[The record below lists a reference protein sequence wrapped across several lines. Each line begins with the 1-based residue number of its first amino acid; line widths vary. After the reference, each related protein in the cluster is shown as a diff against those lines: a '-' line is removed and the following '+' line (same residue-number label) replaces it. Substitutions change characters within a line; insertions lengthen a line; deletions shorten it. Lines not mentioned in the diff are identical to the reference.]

1 MKQQVDNI
9 NMNEKEDEVE
19 INLLDLF
26 NYYRK
31 KIIFI
36 IIGFVVGAIIAGLVT
51 KFLITPKYTATAKVY
66 MVSASNNSVV
76 NLADLSIGTSLS
88 EDYAELLHVR
98 PIVEAVSKEN
108 DLGYTYEQLNGMISI
123 STVEDTRI
131 LKIAAV
137 SAKPKEAKI
146 IANALAEKAVTEIPK
161 LMGTT
166 APNIAERAI
175 TPKFKSSPSLKK
187 NTMLGAL
194 GGMVLVLAVLTFLFI
209 TDDTIKT
216 EEDIEKYLGII
227 PLTVI
232 PDGNV
237 KYGSYSN
244 YAESKMNKIKMDSI
258 QELPYAVE
266 ESINRLRINVS
277 FLGNEIKKIM
287 VVSTLPNEGKS
298 FVTMQ
303 MWKQMANAGIKSVL
317 VDADMRNSVLVKK
330 NDMERQDGKEMKGLV
345 NYLAEDFS
353 LDEVIY
359 ESPFENGYII
369 PNVENIIN
377 PSMLLESDKFGNMLN
392 ELSKDYRYV
401 FVDAPPLGLVS
412 DAEKIGS
419 MCDGA
424 ILVIRSGEITRAE
437 VKNSIKQLERSGC
450 KILGVVLNRATDL
463 KNKYSKQKYYS
474 GK

>member
-1 MKQQVDNI
+1 
-9 NMNEKEDEVE
+9 
-19 INLLDLF
+19 
-26 NYYRK
+26 
-31 KIIFI
+31 
-36 IIGFVVGAIIAGLVT
+36 
-51 KFLITPKYTATAKVY
+51 
-66 MVSASNNSVV
+66 
-76 NLADLSIGTSLS
+76 
-88 EDYAELLHVR
+88 
-98 PIVEAVSKEN
+98 
-108 DLGYTYEQLNGMISI
+108 
-123 STVEDTRI
+123 
-131 LKIAAV
+131 
-137 SAKPKEAKI
+137 
-146 IANALAEKAVTEIPK
+146 
-161 LMGTT
+161 
-166 APNIAERAI
+166 
-175 TPKFKSSPSLKK
+175 
-187 NTMLGAL
+187 
-194 GGMVLVLAVLTFLFI
+194 
-209 TDDTIKT
+209 
-216 EEDIEKYLGII
+216 
-227 PLTVI
+227 
-232 PDGNV
+232 
-237 KYGSYSN
+237 
-244 YAESKMNKIKMDSI
+244 MNKIKMNSI

-330 NDMERQDGKEMKGLV
+330 NDIELQDGKEMKGLA
-345 NYLAEDFS
+345 NYLAEYYS

-359 ESPFENGYII
+359 ESSFENGYII

-392 ELSKDYRYV
+392 ELSQDYRYV

-424 ILVIRSGEITRAE
+424 ILVIRSGETTRAE

-450 KILGVVLNRATDL
+450 KILGVVLNRVTDL
-463 KNKYSKQKYYS
+463 KNKYSKEKYYS

>member
-1 MKQQVDNI
+1 
-9 NMNEKEDEVE
+9 
-19 INLLDLF
+19 
-26 NYYRK
+26 
-31 KIIFI
+31 
-36 IIGFVVGAIIAGLVT
+36 
-51 KFLITPKYTATAKVY
+51 
-66 MVSASNNSVV
+66 
-76 NLADLSIGTSLS
+76 
-88 EDYAELLHVR
+88 
-98 PIVEAVSKEN
+98 
-108 DLGYTYEQLNGMISI
+108 
-123 STVEDTRI
+123 
-131 LKIAAV
+131 
-137 SAKPKEAKI
+137 
-146 IANALAEKAVTEIPK
+146 
-161 LMGTT
+161 
-166 APNIAERAI
+166 
-175 TPKFKSSPSLKK
+175 
-187 NTMLGAL
+187 
-194 GGMVLVLAVLTFLFI
+194 
-209 TDDTIKT
+209 
-216 EEDIEKYLGII
+216 
-227 PLTVI
+227 
-232 PDGNV
+232 
-237 KYGSYSN
+237 
-244 YAESKMNKIKMDSI
+244 MNKIKMDSI

-392 ELSKDYRYV
+392 QLAEDYRYV

-424 ILVIRSGEITRAE
+424 ILVIRSGETSKSE
-437 VKNSIKQLERSGC
+437 VKSSIKQLERSGC
-450 KILGVVLNRATDL
+450 KILGVVLNRATDAKGK
-463 KNKYSKQKYYS
+463 KNEKKYYN

>member
-1 MKQQVDNI
+1 
-9 NMNEKEDEVE
+9 
-19 INLLDLF
+19 
-26 NYYRK
+26 
-31 KIIFI
+31 
-36 IIGFVVGAIIAGLVT
+36 
-51 KFLITPKYTATAKVY
+51 
-66 MVSASNNSVV
+66 
-76 NLADLSIGTSLS
+76 
-88 EDYAELLHVR
+88 
-98 PIVEAVSKEN
+98 
-108 DLGYTYEQLNGMISI
+108 
-123 STVEDTRI
+123 
-131 LKIAAV
+131 
-137 SAKPKEAKI
+137 
-146 IANALAEKAVTEIPK
+146 
-161 LMGTT
+161 
-166 APNIAERAI
+166 
-175 TPKFKSSPSLKK
+175 
-187 NTMLGAL
+187 
-194 GGMVLVLAVLTFLFI
+194 
-209 TDDTIKT
+209 
-216 EEDIEKYLGII
+216 
-227 PLTVI
+227 
-232 PDGNV
+232 
-237 KYGSYSN
+237 
-244 YAESKMNKIKMDSI
+244 MNKIKMDSI

-463 KNKYSKQKYYS
+463 KNKYSKQKHYS

>member
-1 MKQQVDNI
+1 
-9 NMNEKEDEVE
+9 
-19 INLLDLF
+19 
-26 NYYRK
+26 
-31 KIIFI
+31 
-36 IIGFVVGAIIAGLVT
+36 
-51 KFLITPKYTATAKVY
+51 
-66 MVSASNNSVV
+66 
-76 NLADLSIGTSLS
+76 
-88 EDYAELLHVR
+88 
-98 PIVEAVSKEN
+98 
-108 DLGYTYEQLNGMISI
+108 
-123 STVEDTRI
+123 
-131 LKIAAV
+131 
-137 SAKPKEAKI
+137 
-146 IANALAEKAVTEIPK
+146 
-161 LMGTT
+161 
-166 APNIAERAI
+166 
-175 TPKFKSSPSLKK
+175 
-187 NTMLGAL
+187 
-194 GGMVLVLAVLTFLFI
+194 
-209 TDDTIKT
+209 
-216 EEDIEKYLGII
+216 
-227 PLTVI
+227 
-232 PDGNV
+232 
-237 KYGSYSN
+237 
-244 YAESKMNKIKMDSI
+244 MNKIKMDSI

-303 MWKQMANAGIKSVL
+303 MWTQMANAGIKSVL

>member
-1 MKQQVDNI
+1 
-9 NMNEKEDEVE
+9 
-19 INLLDLF
+19 
-26 NYYRK
+26 
-31 KIIFI
+31 
-36 IIGFVVGAIIAGLVT
+36 
-51 KFLITPKYTATAKVY
+51 
-66 MVSASNNSVV
+66 
-76 NLADLSIGTSLS
+76 
-88 EDYAELLHVR
+88 
-98 PIVEAVSKEN
+98 
-108 DLGYTYEQLNGMISI
+108 
-123 STVEDTRI
+123 
-131 LKIAAV
+131 
-137 SAKPKEAKI
+137 
-146 IANALAEKAVTEIPK
+146 
-161 LMGTT
+161 
-166 APNIAERAI
+166 
-175 TPKFKSSPSLKK
+175 
-187 NTMLGAL
+187 
-194 GGMVLVLAVLTFLFI
+194 
-209 TDDTIKT
+209 
-216 EEDIEKYLGII
+216 
-227 PLTVI
+227 
-232 PDGNV
+232 
-237 KYGSYSN
+237 
-244 YAESKMNKIKMDSI
+244 MNKIKMDSI
-258 QELPYAVE
+258 QEIPYAVE

-303 MWKQMANAGIKSVL
+303 IWKQMANAGIKSVL

-330 NDMERQDGKEMKGLV
+330 NDMERQDGKEMKGLA

-353 LDEVIY
+353 LDEVTY
-359 ESPFENGYII
+359 ESPFENGDII

-377 PSMLLESDKFGNMLN
+377 PSMLLESDKFENMLN

-424 ILVIRSGEITRAE
+424 ILVIRSGETTRAE

>member
-1 MKQQVDNI
+1 
-9 NMNEKEDEVE
+9 
-19 INLLDLF
+19 
-26 NYYRK
+26 
-31 KIIFI
+31 
-36 IIGFVVGAIIAGLVT
+36 
-51 KFLITPKYTATAKVY
+51 
-66 MVSASNNSVV
+66 
-76 NLADLSIGTSLS
+76 
-88 EDYAELLHVR
+88 
-98 PIVEAVSKEN
+98 
-108 DLGYTYEQLNGMISI
+108 
-123 STVEDTRI
+123 
-131 LKIAAV
+131 
-137 SAKPKEAKI
+137 
-146 IANALAEKAVTEIPK
+146 
-161 LMGTT
+161 
-166 APNIAERAI
+166 
-175 TPKFKSSPSLKK
+175 
-187 NTMLGAL
+187 
-194 GGMVLVLAVLTFLFI
+194 
-209 TDDTIKT
+209 
-216 EEDIEKYLGII
+216 
-227 PLTVI
+227 
-232 PDGNV
+232 
-237 KYGSYSN
+237 
-244 YAESKMNKIKMDSI
+244 MNKIKMDSI

-330 NDMERQDGKEMKGLV
+330 NDMERQDGKEMKGLA

-353 LDEVIY
+353 LDEVTY
-359 ESPFENGYII
+359 ESPFENGDII

>member
-1 MKQQVDNI
+1 
-9 NMNEKEDEVE
+9 
-19 INLLDLF
+19 
-26 NYYRK
+26 
-31 KIIFI
+31 
-36 IIGFVVGAIIAGLVT
+36 
-51 KFLITPKYTATAKVY
+51 
-66 MVSASNNSVV
+66 
-76 NLADLSIGTSLS
+76 
-88 EDYAELLHVR
+88 
-98 PIVEAVSKEN
+98 
-108 DLGYTYEQLNGMISI
+108 
-123 STVEDTRI
+123 
-131 LKIAAV
+131 
-137 SAKPKEAKI
+137 
-146 IANALAEKAVTEIPK
+146 
-161 LMGTT
+161 
-166 APNIAERAI
+166 
-175 TPKFKSSPSLKK
+175 
-187 NTMLGAL
+187 
-194 GGMVLVLAVLTFLFI
+194 
-209 TDDTIKT
+209 
-216 EEDIEKYLGII
+216 
-227 PLTVI
+227 
-232 PDGNV
+232 
-237 KYGSYSN
+237 
-244 YAESKMNKIKMDSI
+244 MNKIKMDSI
-258 QELPYAVE
+258 QEIPYAVE

-303 MWKQMANAGIKSVL
+303 IWKQMANAGIKSVL

-330 NDMERQDGKEMKGLV
+330 NDMERQDGKEMKGLA

-359 ESPFENGYII
+359 ESPFENGDII

-377 PSMLLESDKFGNMLN
+377 PSMLLEGDKFGNMLN

-424 ILVIRSGEITRAE
+424 ILVIRSGETTRAE

>member
-1 MKQQVDNI
+1 
-9 NMNEKEDEVE
+9 
-19 INLLDLF
+19 
-26 NYYRK
+26 
-31 KIIFI
+31 
-36 IIGFVVGAIIAGLVT
+36 
-51 KFLITPKYTATAKVY
+51 
-66 MVSASNNSVV
+66 
-76 NLADLSIGTSLS
+76 
-88 EDYAELLHVR
+88 
-98 PIVEAVSKEN
+98 
-108 DLGYTYEQLNGMISI
+108 
-123 STVEDTRI
+123 
-131 LKIAAV
+131 
-137 SAKPKEAKI
+137 
-146 IANALAEKAVTEIPK
+146 
-161 LMGTT
+161 
-166 APNIAERAI
+166 
-175 TPKFKSSPSLKK
+175 
-187 NTMLGAL
+187 
-194 GGMVLVLAVLTFLFI
+194 
-209 TDDTIKT
+209 
-216 EEDIEKYLGII
+216 
-227 PLTVI
+227 
-232 PDGNV
+232 
-237 KYGSYSN
+237 
-244 YAESKMNKIKMDSI
+244 MNKIKMDSI

-330 NDMERQDGKEMKGLV
+330 NDIERQDGKEMKGLA

-392 ELSKDYRYV
+392 ELSQDYRYV

-424 ILVIRSGEITRAE
+424 ILVIRSGETTRTE

>member
-1 MKQQVDNI
+1 
-9 NMNEKEDEVE
+9 
-19 INLLDLF
+19 
-26 NYYRK
+26 
-31 KIIFI
+31 
-36 IIGFVVGAIIAGLVT
+36 
-51 KFLITPKYTATAKVY
+51 
-66 MVSASNNSVV
+66 
-76 NLADLSIGTSLS
+76 
-88 EDYAELLHVR
+88 
-98 PIVEAVSKEN
+98 
-108 DLGYTYEQLNGMISI
+108 
-123 STVEDTRI
+123 
-131 LKIAAV
+131 
-137 SAKPKEAKI
+137 
-146 IANALAEKAVTEIPK
+146 
-161 LMGTT
+161 
-166 APNIAERAI
+166 
-175 TPKFKSSPSLKK
+175 
-187 NTMLGAL
+187 
-194 GGMVLVLAVLTFLFI
+194 
-209 TDDTIKT
+209 
-216 EEDIEKYLGII
+216 
-227 PLTVI
+227 
-232 PDGNV
+232 
-237 KYGSYSN
+237 
-244 YAESKMNKIKMDSI
+244 MNKIKMDSI

-317 VDADMRNSVLVKK
+317 VDADMRNSVLVNK
-330 NDMERQDGKEMKGLV
+330 NDMESQDGKEMKGLV

>member
-1 MKQQVDNI
+1 
-9 NMNEKEDEVE
+9 
-19 INLLDLF
+19 
-26 NYYRK
+26 
-31 KIIFI
+31 
-36 IIGFVVGAIIAGLVT
+36 
-51 KFLITPKYTATAKVY
+51 
-66 MVSASNNSVV
+66 
-76 NLADLSIGTSLS
+76 
-88 EDYAELLHVR
+88 
-98 PIVEAVSKEN
+98 
-108 DLGYTYEQLNGMISI
+108 
-123 STVEDTRI
+123 
-131 LKIAAV
+131 
-137 SAKPKEAKI
+137 
-146 IANALAEKAVTEIPK
+146 
-161 LMGTT
+161 
-166 APNIAERAI
+166 
-175 TPKFKSSPSLKK
+175 
-187 NTMLGAL
+187 
-194 GGMVLVLAVLTFLFI
+194 
-209 TDDTIKT
+209 
-216 EEDIEKYLGII
+216 
-227 PLTVI
+227 
-232 PDGNV
+232 
-237 KYGSYSN
+237 
-244 YAESKMNKIKMDSI
+244 MNKIKMDSI

-330 NDMERQDGKEMKGLV
+330 NDMERQDGKEMKVLV

>member
-1 MKQQVDNI
+1 
-9 NMNEKEDEVE
+9 
-19 INLLDLF
+19 
-26 NYYRK
+26 
-31 KIIFI
+31 
-36 IIGFVVGAIIAGLVT
+36 
-51 KFLITPKYTATAKVY
+51 
-66 MVSASNNSVV
+66 
-76 NLADLSIGTSLS
+76 
-88 EDYAELLHVR
+88 
-98 PIVEAVSKEN
+98 
-108 DLGYTYEQLNGMISI
+108 
-123 STVEDTRI
+123 
-131 LKIAAV
+131 
-137 SAKPKEAKI
+137 
-146 IANALAEKAVTEIPK
+146 
-161 LMGTT
+161 
-166 APNIAERAI
+166 
-175 TPKFKSSPSLKK
+175 
-187 NTMLGAL
+187 
-194 GGMVLVLAVLTFLFI
+194 
-209 TDDTIKT
+209 
-216 EEDIEKYLGII
+216 
-227 PLTVI
+227 
-232 PDGNV
+232 
-237 KYGSYSN
+237 
-244 YAESKMNKIKMDSI
+244 MNKIKMDSI

-450 KILGVVLNRATDL
+450 KILGVVLNRATDF

>member
-1 MKQQVDNI
+1 
-9 NMNEKEDEVE
+9 
-19 INLLDLF
+19 
-26 NYYRK
+26 
-31 KIIFI
+31 
-36 IIGFVVGAIIAGLVT
+36 
-51 KFLITPKYTATAKVY
+51 
-66 MVSASNNSVV
+66 
-76 NLADLSIGTSLS
+76 
-88 EDYAELLHVR
+88 
-98 PIVEAVSKEN
+98 
-108 DLGYTYEQLNGMISI
+108 
-123 STVEDTRI
+123 
-131 LKIAAV
+131 
-137 SAKPKEAKI
+137 
-146 IANALAEKAVTEIPK
+146 
-161 LMGTT
+161 
-166 APNIAERAI
+166 
-175 TPKFKSSPSLKK
+175 
-187 NTMLGAL
+187 
-194 GGMVLVLAVLTFLFI
+194 
-209 TDDTIKT
+209 
-216 EEDIEKYLGII
+216 
-227 PLTVI
+227 
-232 PDGNV
+232 
-237 KYGSYSN
+237 
-244 YAESKMNKIKMDSI
+244 MNKIKMDLTK
-258 QELPYAVE
+258 ELPYAVE

-287 VVSTLPNEGKS
+287 VVSTMPNEGKS

>member
-1 MKQQVDNI
+1 
-9 NMNEKEDEVE
+9 
-19 INLLDLF
+19 
-26 NYYRK
+26 
-31 KIIFI
+31 
-36 IIGFVVGAIIAGLVT
+36 
-51 KFLITPKYTATAKVY
+51 
-66 MVSASNNSVV
+66 
-76 NLADLSIGTSLS
+76 
-88 EDYAELLHVR
+88 
-98 PIVEAVSKEN
+98 
-108 DLGYTYEQLNGMISI
+108 
-123 STVEDTRI
+123 
-131 LKIAAV
+131 
-137 SAKPKEAKI
+137 
-146 IANALAEKAVTEIPK
+146 
-161 LMGTT
+161 
-166 APNIAERAI
+166 
-175 TPKFKSSPSLKK
+175 
-187 NTMLGAL
+187 
-194 GGMVLVLAVLTFLFI
+194 
-209 TDDTIKT
+209 
-216 EEDIEKYLGII
+216 
-227 PLTVI
+227 
-232 PDGNV
+232 
-237 KYGSYSN
+237 
-244 YAESKMNKIKMDSI
+244 MNKIKMDSI

-412 DAEKIGS
+412 DAETIGS

>member
-1 MKQQVDNI
+1 
-9 NMNEKEDEVE
+9 
-19 INLLDLF
+19 
-26 NYYRK
+26 
-31 KIIFI
+31 
-36 IIGFVVGAIIAGLVT
+36 
-51 KFLITPKYTATAKVY
+51 
-66 MVSASNNSVV
+66 
-76 NLADLSIGTSLS
+76 
-88 EDYAELLHVR
+88 
-98 PIVEAVSKEN
+98 
-108 DLGYTYEQLNGMISI
+108 
-123 STVEDTRI
+123 
-131 LKIAAV
+131 
-137 SAKPKEAKI
+137 
-146 IANALAEKAVTEIPK
+146 
-161 LMGTT
+161 
-166 APNIAERAI
+166 
-175 TPKFKSSPSLKK
+175 
-187 NTMLGAL
+187 
-194 GGMVLVLAVLTFLFI
+194 
-209 TDDTIKT
+209 
-216 EEDIEKYLGII
+216 
-227 PLTVI
+227 
-232 PDGNV
+232 
-237 KYGSYSN
+237 
-244 YAESKMNKIKMDSI
+244 MNKIKMDSI

-437 VKNSIKQLERSGC
+437 VKNSLKQLERSGC
-450 KILGVVLNRATDL
+450 KILGVALNRATDL

>member
-1 MKQQVDNI
+1 
-9 NMNEKEDEVE
+9 
-19 INLLDLF
+19 
-26 NYYRK
+26 
-31 KIIFI
+31 
-36 IIGFVVGAIIAGLVT
+36 
-51 KFLITPKYTATAKVY
+51 
-66 MVSASNNSVV
+66 
-76 NLADLSIGTSLS
+76 
-88 EDYAELLHVR
+88 
-98 PIVEAVSKEN
+98 
-108 DLGYTYEQLNGMISI
+108 
-123 STVEDTRI
+123 
-131 LKIAAV
+131 
-137 SAKPKEAKI
+137 
-146 IANALAEKAVTEIPK
+146 
-161 LMGTT
+161 
-166 APNIAERAI
+166 
-175 TPKFKSSPSLKK
+175 
-187 NTMLGAL
+187 
-194 GGMVLVLAVLTFLFI
+194 
-209 TDDTIKT
+209 
-216 EEDIEKYLGII
+216 
-227 PLTVI
+227 
-232 PDGNV
+232 
-237 KYGSYSN
+237 
-244 YAESKMNKIKMDSI
+244 MNKIKMDSI

-303 MWKQMANAGIKSVL
+303 MWKQMANAGIKSVV

>member
-1 MKQQVDNI
+1 
-9 NMNEKEDEVE
+9 
-19 INLLDLF
+19 
-26 NYYRK
+26 
-31 KIIFI
+31 
-36 IIGFVVGAIIAGLVT
+36 
-51 KFLITPKYTATAKVY
+51 
-66 MVSASNNSVV
+66 
-76 NLADLSIGTSLS
+76 
-88 EDYAELLHVR
+88 
-98 PIVEAVSKEN
+98 
-108 DLGYTYEQLNGMISI
+108 
-123 STVEDTRI
+123 
-131 LKIAAV
+131 
-137 SAKPKEAKI
+137 
-146 IANALAEKAVTEIPK
+146 
-161 LMGTT
+161 
-166 APNIAERAI
+166 
-175 TPKFKSSPSLKK
+175 
-187 NTMLGAL
+187 
-194 GGMVLVLAVLTFLFI
+194 
-209 TDDTIKT
+209 
-216 EEDIEKYLGII
+216 
-227 PLTVI
+227 
-232 PDGNV
+232 
-237 KYGSYSN
+237 
-244 YAESKMNKIKMDSI
+244 MNKIKMDSI

-377 PSMLLESDKFGNMLN
+377 PSMLLDSDKFGNMLN

>member
-1 MKQQVDNI
+1 
-9 NMNEKEDEVE
+9 
-19 INLLDLF
+19 
-26 NYYRK
+26 
-31 KIIFI
+31 
-36 IIGFVVGAIIAGLVT
+36 
-51 KFLITPKYTATAKVY
+51 
-66 MVSASNNSVV
+66 
-76 NLADLSIGTSLS
+76 
-88 EDYAELLHVR
+88 
-98 PIVEAVSKEN
+98 
-108 DLGYTYEQLNGMISI
+108 
-123 STVEDTRI
+123 
-131 LKIAAV
+131 
-137 SAKPKEAKI
+137 
-146 IANALAEKAVTEIPK
+146 
-161 LMGTT
+161 
-166 APNIAERAI
+166 
-175 TPKFKSSPSLKK
+175 
-187 NTMLGAL
+187 
-194 GGMVLVLAVLTFLFI
+194 
-209 TDDTIKT
+209 
-216 EEDIEKYLGII
+216 
-227 PLTVI
+227 
-232 PDGNV
+232 
-237 KYGSYSN
+237 
-244 YAESKMNKIKMDSI
+244 MNKIKMDSI

-330 NDMERQDGKEMKGLV
+330 NDMERQDGKEMKGLA

-353 LDEVIY
+353 LDEVTY
-359 ESPFENGYII
+359 ESPFENGDII

-463 KNKYSKQKYYS
+463 KNKYSKQK
-474 GK
+474 

>member
-1 MKQQVDNI
+1 
-9 NMNEKEDEVE
+9 
-19 INLLDLF
+19 
-26 NYYRK
+26 
-31 KIIFI
+31 
-36 IIGFVVGAIIAGLVT
+36 
-51 KFLITPKYTATAKVY
+51 
-66 MVSASNNSVV
+66 
-76 NLADLSIGTSLS
+76 
-88 EDYAELLHVR
+88 
-98 PIVEAVSKEN
+98 
-108 DLGYTYEQLNGMISI
+108 
-123 STVEDTRI
+123 
-131 LKIAAV
+131 
-137 SAKPKEAKI
+137 
-146 IANALAEKAVTEIPK
+146 
-161 LMGTT
+161 
-166 APNIAERAI
+166 
-175 TPKFKSSPSLKK
+175 
-187 NTMLGAL
+187 
-194 GGMVLVLAVLTFLFI
+194 
-209 TDDTIKT
+209 
-216 EEDIEKYLGII
+216 
-227 PLTVI
+227 
-232 PDGNV
+232 
-237 KYGSYSN
+237 
-244 YAESKMNKIKMDSI
+244 MNKIKMDSM

-298 FVTMQ
+298 FVTTQ

-330 NDMERQDGKEMKGLV
+330 NDIERQDGKEMKGLA

-392 ELSKDYRYV
+392 ELSQDYRYV

-424 ILVIRSGEITRAE
+424 ILVIRSGETTRVE

-474 GK
+474 DK

>member
-1 MKQQVDNI
+1 
-9 NMNEKEDEVE
+9 
-19 INLLDLF
+19 
-26 NYYRK
+26 
-31 KIIFI
+31 
-36 IIGFVVGAIIAGLVT
+36 
-51 KFLITPKYTATAKVY
+51 
-66 MVSASNNSVV
+66 
-76 NLADLSIGTSLS
+76 
-88 EDYAELLHVR
+88 
-98 PIVEAVSKEN
+98 
-108 DLGYTYEQLNGMISI
+108 
-123 STVEDTRI
+123 
-131 LKIAAV
+131 
-137 SAKPKEAKI
+137 
-146 IANALAEKAVTEIPK
+146 
-161 LMGTT
+161 
-166 APNIAERAI
+166 
-175 TPKFKSSPSLKK
+175 
-187 NTMLGAL
+187 
-194 GGMVLVLAVLTFLFI
+194 
-209 TDDTIKT
+209 
-216 EEDIEKYLGII
+216 
-227 PLTVI
+227 
-232 PDGNV
+232 
-237 KYGSYSN
+237 
-244 YAESKMNKIKMDSI
+244 MNKIKMDSI
-258 QELPYAVE
+258 QEIPYAVE

-303 MWKQMANAGIKSVL
+303 IWKQMANAGIKSVL

-330 NDMERQDGKEMKGLV
+330 NDMERQDGKEMKGLT
-345 NYLAEDFS
+345 NYLAGDFS
-353 LDEVIY
+353 LDEVTY
-359 ESPFENGYII
+359 ESPFENGDII

-377 PSMLLESDKFGNMLN
+377 PSMLLEGDKFGNMLN

>member
-1 MKQQVDNI
+1 
-9 NMNEKEDEVE
+9 
-19 INLLDLF
+19 
-26 NYYRK
+26 
-31 KIIFI
+31 
-36 IIGFVVGAIIAGLVT
+36 
-51 KFLITPKYTATAKVY
+51 
-66 MVSASNNSVV
+66 
-76 NLADLSIGTSLS
+76 
-88 EDYAELLHVR
+88 
-98 PIVEAVSKEN
+98 
-108 DLGYTYEQLNGMISI
+108 
-123 STVEDTRI
+123 
-131 LKIAAV
+131 
-137 SAKPKEAKI
+137 
-146 IANALAEKAVTEIPK
+146 
-161 LMGTT
+161 
-166 APNIAERAI
+166 
-175 TPKFKSSPSLKK
+175 
-187 NTMLGAL
+187 
-194 GGMVLVLAVLTFLFI
+194 
-209 TDDTIKT
+209 
-216 EEDIEKYLGII
+216 
-227 PLTVI
+227 
-232 PDGNV
+232 
-237 KYGSYSN
+237 
-244 YAESKMNKIKMDSI
+244 MDSI

>member
-1 MKQQVDNI
+1 
-9 NMNEKEDEVE
+9 
-19 INLLDLF
+19 
-26 NYYRK
+26 
-31 KIIFI
+31 
-36 IIGFVVGAIIAGLVT
+36 
-51 KFLITPKYTATAKVY
+51 
-66 MVSASNNSVV
+66 
-76 NLADLSIGTSLS
+76 
-88 EDYAELLHVR
+88 
-98 PIVEAVSKEN
+98 
-108 DLGYTYEQLNGMISI
+108 
-123 STVEDTRI
+123 
-131 LKIAAV
+131 
-137 SAKPKEAKI
+137 
-146 IANALAEKAVTEIPK
+146 
-161 LMGTT
+161 
-166 APNIAERAI
+166 
-175 TPKFKSSPSLKK
+175 
-187 NTMLGAL
+187 
-194 GGMVLVLAVLTFLFI
+194 
-209 TDDTIKT
+209 
-216 EEDIEKYLGII
+216 
-227 PLTVI
+227 
-232 PDGNV
+232 
-237 KYGSYSN
+237 
-244 YAESKMNKIKMDSI
+244 MNKIKMDSI

-412 DAEKIGS
+412 AAEKIGS

>member
-1 MKQQVDNI
+1 
-9 NMNEKEDEVE
+9 
-19 INLLDLF
+19 
-26 NYYRK
+26 
-31 KIIFI
+31 
-36 IIGFVVGAIIAGLVT
+36 
-51 KFLITPKYTATAKVY
+51 
-66 MVSASNNSVV
+66 
-76 NLADLSIGTSLS
+76 
-88 EDYAELLHVR
+88 
-98 PIVEAVSKEN
+98 
-108 DLGYTYEQLNGMISI
+108 
-123 STVEDTRI
+123 
-131 LKIAAV
+131 
-137 SAKPKEAKI
+137 
-146 IANALAEKAVTEIPK
+146 
-161 LMGTT
+161 
-166 APNIAERAI
+166 
-175 TPKFKSSPSLKK
+175 
-187 NTMLGAL
+187 
-194 GGMVLVLAVLTFLFI
+194 
-209 TDDTIKT
+209 
-216 EEDIEKYLGII
+216 
-227 PLTVI
+227 
-232 PDGNV
+232 
-237 KYGSYSN
+237 
-244 YAESKMNKIKMDSI
+244 MNKIKMDSI

-437 VKNSIKQLERSGC
+437 VMNSIKQLERSGC